1 MNINITLFGQ
11 MITFALFVWFTMRYV
26 WPPLTQAL
34 HDRQKKIA
42 EGLAA
47 AERGVH
53 ELELAQ
59 QKAKAHMREAKLHAA
74 ETLEQANKRS
84 VQIIEQARIEAKKE
98 GERMIV
104 LAKEQIQQQL
114 ESAKQSLRQQ
124 IVQLAIHGAERIL
137 EKNIDTASNSNLIDK
152 LITEI

>member
-26 WPPLTQAL
+26 WPPVTKAL

-59 QKAKAHMREAKLHAA
+59 QKAMEHMREAKAHAT
-74 ETLEQANKRS
+74 ELLEKTEKRTI
-84 VQIIEQARIEAKKE
+84 QMIEQARIEAKKE
-98 GERMIV
+98 GERMIT

-114 ESAKQSLRQQ
+114 EAARQSLRQQ

-137 EKNIDTASNSNLIDK
+137 GKNIDAASNSDLIDK
-152 LITEI
+152 TITEI

>member
-1 MNINITLFGQ
+1 MNINATLLGQ

-26 WPPLTQAL
+26 WPPVTKAL

-59 QKAKAHMREAKLHAA
+59 QKAKEQLRDAKNQAA
-74 ETLEQANKRS
+74 EIIDRASRRRD
-84 VQIIEQARIEAKKE
+84 QIIEQARLEAKQE
-98 GERMIV
+98 GERVIA
-104 LAKEQIQQQL
+104 LAKEQIAQQ
-114 ESAKQSLRQQ
+114 EEVARQALHQ
-124 IVQLAIHGAERIL
+124 QVVELGIRCAEHIL
-137 EKNIDTASNSNLIDK
+137 GKSIDKATNDDLIDK
-152 LITEI
+152 FITEI